1 MDFNTMRIASRMKNK
16 LNGFVFSLITAGFD
30 INSSAPEI
38 TAEKAC
44 HAEI

>member
-1 MDFNTMRIASRMKNK
+1 MDFNNMRIASRMNHK

-38 TAEKAC
+38 TAEKAY

>member
-1 MDFNTMRIASRMKNK
+1 MNHK
-16 LNGFVFSLITAGFD
+16 LNGVVFSFITAGFD

-38 TAEKAC
+38 TAEKAY